1 MAVATKMRSQEKT
14 GNWNAIFPTDQVT
27 EQLST
32 LFVKK
37 LLAVAV
43 SNITYL
49 RMIFPEYAFGD
60 RCLEDLNLK
69 ILRDD
74 SACPGACQVIK
85 WVKGCFDAL
94 DKKYLRCLIIGIYE
108 DPTDPETVIESY
120 TFKFAYN
127 NQGVTIY
134 RNDKQ
139 LASAYSAAETK
150 KATMQLLRTIVVLTQ
165 SLKGLPDDVMMTMKL
180 LYYDDVTPSD
190 YQPPGFKPADS
201 EGFLYNCEPMNIKVG
216 DVSTQ
221 WHTVKLRIKTDSS
234 QFEVRD
240 QEGVPAGTELAD
252 TDDRNSLQGGAV
264 ISTAGLDGEDTEEPM
279 DLETQGKSSES
290 AKSAKQRASSPKQR
304 LTPKECKDVPNTA
317 PHKTPESAS
326 RPSGSQQNQ
335 EEEDMGVRCPCG
347 CNEDDGLMIL
357 CAVCDFWQ
365 HGVCFKVIR
374 EEDAPERHICDVCA
388 DTATPDKYPTD
399 PYLASLSPVKVQA
412 TCLWR
417 RALLACTEAP
427 RLLIPSFARRLGV
440 EMNVAHGLVNRLEKE
455 GFVKNAARGKR
466 LGKTVDTEIVT
477 TEGFSKYFSHA
488 EPVNKDSE
496 RAPAK
501 VSEKEETPVRG
512 KATGDNEVDAMVSQ
526 ASNLQLSP
534 AAATRDSAEVHGNKL
549 ANRKLQLSPEQ
560 GRKSSKRERKSRD
573 TSHDSMD
580 ISSPKTRGRKRVFSQ
595 ANKDDEFE
603 ISCSQETEHAQTQ
616 PTRSS
621 KRRKASVTERAIM
634 V

>member
-49 RMIFPEYAFGD
+49 RMIFPEHAFGD

-165 SLKGLPDDVMMTMKL
+165 SLKALPDDVMMTMKL

-201 EGFLYNCEPMNIKVG
+201 EGFMFNCEPMNIKVG

-234 QFEVRD
+234 QFEVR
-240 QEGVPAGTELAD
+240 EEPGLPAGTELAE
-252 TDDRNSLQGGAV
+252 TEEGNSVQGGAV

-279 DLETQGKSSES
+279 EVET
-290 AKSAKQRASSPKQR
+290 KQDASSSKQG
-304 LTPKECKDVPNTA
+304 LTPKECKDVPNQA

-326 RPSGSQQNQ
+326 RPSGSQQDQ
-335 EEEDMGVRCPCG
+335 EEDPGVRCPCG
-347 CNEDDGLMIL
+347 CHEDDGLMIL
-357 CAVCDFWQ
+357 CAVCDLWQ
-365 HGVCFKVIR
+365 HGVCFKVIQ

-388 DTATPDKYPTD
+388 DTAVPDKYPTD
-399 PYLASLSPVKVQA
+399 PYLASLTPVKVQA

-466 LGKTVDTEIVT
+466 LGKTVDKEKVT

-488 EPVNKDSE
+488 EPGKNTDSQTEKTSGVQKD
-496 RAPAK
+496 
-501 VSEKEETPVRG
+501 ETPVRA
-512 KATGDNEVDAMVSQ
+512 KATGDKEVDAIVSQ
-526 ASNLQLSP
+526 ASHLQLSP
-534 AAATRDSAEVHGNKL
+534 PPAATDNAEAHGNKQ
-549 ANRKLQLSPEQ
+549 ANRKLQLSPEK
-560 GRKSSKRERKSRD
+560 GRQSDKKDRKSRD
-573 TSHDSMD
+573 TSRDSMD

-595 ANKDDEFE
+595 ANKDEEFE
-603 ISCSQETEHAQTQ
+603 ISCSQDTEHCRTQ